1 MSGERAST
9 IAVVPVREATL
20 PPGGAETVAEAGGV
34 ALLAGDGAGEA
45 ADRLRGSARLLLVW
59 ESRTFQPGTWARAL
73 SGACAAA
80 DLVLLP
86 ACPDGRDLAPRLAAR
101 LGRPLLAGAVR
112 VGPGYAVLPRDGDRH
127 AVRVGITGPAVVT
140 LRPGVGGAAPVR
152 PEARCAVRRIRS
164 DGRAPDPGEA
174 RVVEVRAPEP
184 AAADLAEADR
194 LVVGGAGL
202 MGGPDGGAA
211 AFADLAEVARGLG
224 ASLGG
229 TRAAAEAGL
238 VAPERRV
245 GATGVRVS
253 PGLHIAVGVSGAP
266 RYLAGTG
273 DPAHVVAVDRDP
285 GTPMMATADLG
296 LVTDAPGMLAALA
309 RMLRDGTVRDSRWP
323 VDGAPFPEQAAGG
336 APPTRA
342 SGARTPVDPA
352 GDG

>member
-1 MSGERAST
+1 M
-9 IAVVPVREATL
+9 AVVPVRDATL
-20 PPGGAETVAEAGGV
+20 PPGGAEAVAEAGGV
-34 ALLAGDGAGEA
+34 ALLAGGGAEDA
-45 ADRLRGSARLLLVW
+45 AAELRGSARLLLVW
-59 ESRTFQPGTWARAL
+59 ESPEFQPGRWARAVA
-73 SGACAAA
+73 GACAAA

-112 VGPGYAVLPRDGDRH
+112 VGPGYAVLPRDGDRR

-152 PEARCAVRRIRS
+152 PEARCSVRRIGPAGAAR
-164 DGRAPDPGEA
+164 DPGEA
-174 RVVEVRAPEP
+174 RVVAVRVPEP
-184 AAADLAEADR
+184 GAADLSEAER
-194 LVVGGAGL
+194 VVVGGAGL
-202 MGGPDGGAA
+202 LGGPDGGAA
-211 AFADLAEVARGLG
+211 AFAALSEVARALG
-224 ASLGG
+224 AAVGG

-253 PGLHIAVGVSGAP
+253 PELHIAVGVSGAP

-285 GTPMMATADLG
+285 GSPMMAAADLG
-296 LVTDAPGMLAALA
+296 LVTDAPGLLAALA
-309 RMLRDGTVRDSRWP
+309 RMLRDEAAPGT
-323 VDGAPFPEQAAGG
+323 AAD
-336 APPTRA
+336 A
-342 SGARTPVDPA
+342 V